1 MHYIAWHFNKNGGNN
16 TMKDKLQVLSG
27 AMMIP
32 VILLVVAGVFI
43 GLGSAFANMEN
54 VSALGLS
61 GLIKEGSFINVFFKV
76 INDLGFMVMRY
87 LPIFF
92 VTGIAF
98 GLSKK
103 EKGWGALGGI
113 VLFIGMHTVISTLLA
128 ANGINSDTVTAEA
141 FMASGLGE
149 AEAYSRSS
157 LYGSFLGIFSYDCS
171 IFGAIIAG
179 FVASAVHNKFVD
191 IELPSA
197 LSFFS
202 GPRFSMIMMFIASI
216 VLGTAMYFIWPPV
229 GLALSK
235 LGNWIGSSGL
245 LGTFT
250 FGAMD
255 KALLPFGIH
264 HLIAFPIEYT
274 RVGGT
279 MEVGGAIYE
288 GVNNIR
294 LAQMGDPD
302 TLSYITRNFTTG
314 RLLIHF
320 AILPAAAL
328 AMYKLADN
336 ANKKK
341 AISILIPA
349 IVTAMLVG
357 VTEPIEYTFLFVAPL
372 LYFVAYVP
380 LAGLTY
386 VFTEMFNVSI
396 MGESFRNMFPNLLQ
410 PQKVDALPL
419 LFLIPIFF
427 IVTYIIFTW
436 AIKKFDIKTPGRSS
450 EEVKLY
456 SKKEYRERQS
466 VGAGKTAYNNALE
479 EEADDKDT
487 KLVHSIIEGLGGSN
501 NIKNVTNCATRLRVE
516 LNSIDGFYED
526 GFWVNELGASGVV
539 KKKNSVQV
547 IFGPR
552 VITIASKLKAVL
564 GVD

>member
-1 MHYIAWHFNKNGGNN
+1 
-16 TMKDKLQVLSG
+16 MKDKLQVLSG

-229 GLALSK
+229 GLA
-235 LGNWIGSSGL
+235 
-245 LGTFT
+245 
-250 FGAMD
+250 
-255 KALLPFGIH
+255 
-264 HLIAFPIEYT
+264 Y
-274 RVGGT
+274 
-279 MEVGGAIYE
+279 
-288 GVNNIR
+288 
-294 LAQMGDPD
+294 
-302 TLSYITRNFTTG
+302 
-314 RLLIHF
+314 
-320 AILPAAAL
+320 
-328 AMYKLADN
+328 
-336 ANKKK
+336 
-341 AISILIPA
+341 
-349 IVTAMLVG
+349 
-357 VTEPIEYTFLFVAPL
+357 
-372 LYFVAYVP
+372 
-380 LAGLTY
+380 
-386 VFTEMFNVSI
+386 
-396 MGESFRNMFPNLLQ
+396 
-410 PQKVDALPL
+410 
-419 LFLIPIFF
+419 
-427 IVTYIIFTW
+427 
-436 AIKKFDIKTPGRSS
+436 
-450 EEVKLY
+450 
-456 SKKEYRERQS
+456 
-466 VGAGKTAYNNALE
+466 
-479 EEADDKDT
+479 
-487 KLVHSIIEGLGGSN
+487 
-501 NIKNVTNCATRLRVE
+501 
-516 LNSIDGFYED
+516 
-526 GFWVNELGASGVV
+526 
-539 KKKNSVQV
+539 
-547 IFGPR
+547 
-552 VITIASKLKAVL
+552 
-564 GVD
+564 